1 MAENERDEQ
10 LTPALI
16 PIPTGTVIMVVL
28 VVLTLL
34 SWVMDWAAVGT
45 FAGFTIAWF
54 LFFVVGTTLAFRK
67 ARQAGEWPPPDRR
80 DS

>member
-1 MAENERDEQ
+1 MAENERDQE

-16 PIPTGTVIMVVL
+16 PIRTGTTIMIVL
-28 VVLTLL
+28 AVLTL
-34 SWVMDWAAVGT
+34 VTWALGWQVYGM
-45 FAGFTIAWF
+45 FLGISVAWF
-54 LFFVVGTTLAFRK
+54 LFFVVGTTYVFHK

>member
-1 MAENERDEQ
+1 MDGSRRDEQ

-16 PIPTGTVIMVVL
+16 PIRTGTAIMVVL

-34 SWVMDWAAVGT
+34 SWAMDWAAVGT
-45 FAGFTIAWF
+45 FAGFAVAWF
-54 LFFVVGTTLAFRK
+54 LFFVVGTTYVFHK
-67 ARQAGEWPPPDRR
+67 ARQAGEWPPPDRS

>member
-1 MAENERDEQ
+1 MAQNGHDEET
-10 LTPALI
+10 TPALI

-28 VVLTLL
+28 ALLTLL
-34 SWVMDWAAVGT
+34 SWVMDWAAFGT
-45 FAGFTIAWF
+45 FAGLATAWF

-67 ARQAGEWPPPDRR
+67 ARQAGEWPPPGRR